1 MRRRTFL
8 QGMALISIA
17 TLPSYAFN
25 FSDFFGKDDN
35 DKNKDGKSKDP
46 LQILIPLYSYPNWQD
61 DDYIWQ
67 KVIDV
72 KEKYP
77 ESTIITIVNPNNG
90 NFESA
95 NNDFKKGIKDLSDA
109 GITVIG
115 YVYTGFGDRDYDEIV
130 HCIENWA
137 KFYKESGVQGIFF
150 DETSTEKS
158 LVDFYRKLSNEA
170 KERDLPFIVLNCGI
184 TTDQEYIDS
193 GIASIVVTYE
203 DTQENLQNNPPQ
215 EYNKPSQN
223 TALAMLISEMQGDSV
238 KDLEDFAREHDF
250 GAIYLT
256 EDGADGNA
264 WDSVSAYLE
273 KEVSYALNKDSSGDK
288 DKKKDKGG
296 FFFF

>member
-1 MRRRTFL
+1 MSNNT
-8 QGMALISIA
+8 
-17 TLPSYAFN
+17 T
-25 FSDFFGKDDN
+25 K
-35 DKNKDGKSKDP
+35 P

-61 DDYIWQ
+61 DDYSWK

-77 ESTIITIVNPNNG
+77 DSSIITIVNPTNG
-90 NFESA
+90 DFESA
-95 NNDFKKGIKDLSDA
+95 NNDFKKGIKDLRDA

-115 YVYTGFGDRDYDEIV
+115 YIYTGYGDRNYNEIV
-130 HCIENWA
+130 HCIDNWA
-137 KFYKESGVQGIFF
+137 KFYKDSGVQGIFF

-158 LVDFYRKLSNEA
+158 LVDFYSKLSNEA

-184 TTDQEYIDS
+184 TTDQEYIDA

-223 TALAMLISEMQGDSV
+223 TALAMLISQMQGDSV
-238 KDLEDFAREHDF
+238 KDLGDFAREHDF
-250 GAIYLT
+250 GAIYFT

-273 KEVSYALNKDSSGDK
+273 KEVSYALHHNSSEDNESNQG
-288 DKKKDKGG
+288 GG